1 MYPYGLNETAKNSNL
16 DQPTVKLFPQ
26 IPRFSNRRESLE
38 KRLVNEPTRFD
49 TTDTLLA
56 NTAIFPPKNR
66 SEYFRRIL
74 EGMKKKKKK
83 KERKKKESK
92 VSIKCN

>member
-1 MYPYGLNETAKNSNL
+1 MDEETAHMYPYGLNETAKNSNL

-26 IPRFSNRRESLE
+26 ILRFSNRRESLE

-56 NTAIFPPKNR
+56 NTAIFPPKNIQ
-66 SEYFRRIL
+66 FQFF
-74 EGMKKKKKK
+74 
-83 KERKKKESK
+83 
-92 VSIKCN
+92 SIVKDSTT